1 MFRVHVS
8 TFMAAVI
15 VVTDFAS
22 ACERNTPTAPSASA
36 LVTFA
41 VANEISRVSFAL

>member
-1 MFRVHVS
+1 ME
-8 TFMAAVI
+8 AIEAI
-15 VVTDFAS
+15 DEDNLAS
-22 ACERNTPTAPSASA
+22 ACERNTPTAPSAGA